1 MGTYFDTIGWQP
13 TIGDPSFMGWFTVF
27 AYFITCIVS
36 AKVYVA
42 GDYTF
47 RRKRQ
52 RQKQL
57 WLAIA
62 IIMLLLCINKQL
74 DLQSLFTQIARVV
87 FHELGL
93 YEDRRHYQA
102 LFILGILFTGVSL
115 IAWLIY
121 AYYQVIKNHL
131 LALIGLAFL
140 IIFVLIRA
148 TSFHHMDQL
157 IGTSILGVK
166 LNWVFELT
174 GIVFIFING
183 ITLWRGG
190 ERQIRQ
196 SDLDSKLTEPP
207 Q

>member
-47 RRKRQ
+47 QRKSQ
-52 RQKQL
+52 RHMQL

-93 YEDRRHYQA
+93 YEDRRHYQS

-148 TSFHHMDQL
+148 ASFHHMDQL

-183 ITLWRGG
+183 IILWRRDGRKMR
-190 ERQIRQ
+190 ECQQ
-196 SDLDSKLTEPP
+196 

>member
-13 TIGDPSFMGWFTVF
+13 TIGDPSFIGWLTVF
-27 AYFITCIVS
+27 AYFMTGIIS

-47 RRKRQ
+47 RRRIQ

-74 DLQSLFTQIARVV
+74 DLQSLFTQIAKAV
-87 FHELGL
+87 FHDLGL
-93 YEDRRHYQA
+93 YKDRRHYQS
-102 LFILGILFTGVSL
+102 LFILGILFTGISL
-115 IAWLIY
+115 TAWLIY
-121 AYYQVIKNHL
+121 GYYQVIKNHL
-131 LALIGLAFL
+131 LALIGLGFL

-148 TSFHHMDQL
+148 ASFHHMDQL

-174 GIVFIFING
+174 GIIFIFING
-183 ITLWRGG
+183 IILWRRGG
-190 ERQIRQ
+190 RQMRQ
-196 SDLDSKLTEPP
+196 S

>member
-1 MGTYFDTIGWQP
+1 MGKYFDTIGWQP

-52 RQKQL
+52 LQKQV

-62 IIMLLLCINKQL
+62 IIMLLLYVNKQL
-74 DLQSLFTQIARVV
+74 DLQSLFTQIARVI
-87 FHELGL
+87 FHDFGL
-93 YEDRRHYQA
+93 YQERRHYQA
-102 LFILGILFTGVSL
+102 LFILGILFTGISS

-121 AYYQVIKNHL
+121 AYYLVIKNHL
-131 LALIGLAFL
+131 LALIGLVFL

-148 TSFHHMDQL
+148 ASFHHMDQL
-157 IGTSILGVK
+157 LGTSILGLK

-183 ITLWRGG
+183 ITLLRRG

-196 SDLDSKLTEPP
+196 S

>member
-1 MGTYFDTIGWQP
+1 MYFDTIGWQP

-27 AYFITCIVS
+27 AYFITCIIS

-57 WLAIA
+57 WLVIA
-62 IIMLLLCINKQL
+62 ILMLLLCINKQL
-74 DLQSLFTQIARVV
+74 DLQSLFTQIAKAV
-87 FHELGL
+87 FTDLGI
-93 YEDRRHYQA
+93 YEDRRYYQA
-102 LFILGILFTGVSL
+102 LFILGILLTGISL

-121 AYYQVIKNHL
+121 AYYSVIKNHL
-131 LALIGLAFL
+131 LALIGLGFL

-148 TSFHHMDQL
+148 TSFNQMDQL
-157 IGTSILGVK
+157 IGTNILGVK

-183 ITLWRGG
+183 IKLLRRGVG
-190 ERQIRQ
+190 QIRQ
-196 SDLDSKLTEPP
+196 S

>member
-13 TIGDPSFMGWFTVF
+13 TISDPSFMHWFTVF
-27 AYFITCIVS
+27 VYFITCMIS

-47 RRKRQ
+47 RCKRQ

-62 IIMLLLCINKQL
+62 IIMLLLCISKPL
-74 DLQSLFTQIARVV
+74 DLLSLFTQIARVV
-87 FHELGL
+87 FIDLGL
-93 YEDRRHYQA
+93 YEERRHYQT
-102 LFILGILFTGVSL
+102 LFILGILFTGISL

-121 AYYQVIKNHL
+121 VYYLVIKNQL
-131 LALIGLAFL
+131 LALIGLVFL

-148 TSFHHMDQL
+148 ASFHHVDQL

-174 GIVFIFING
+174 GIVLIFING
-183 ITLWRGG
+183 ITLWRRG
-190 ERQIRQ
+190 ERQMRQ
-196 SDLDSKLTEPP
+196 S
-207 Q
+207 QQQ

>member
-1 MGTYFDTIGWQP
+1 MGTYFDTISWQP

-42 GDYTF
+42 VNYTF
-47 RRKRQ
+47 RRRRQ

-74 DLQSLFTQIARVV
+74 DLQSLFTHIAKAV
-87 FHELGL
+87 FKDLGL

-102 LFILGILFTGVSL
+102 LFILGILFTGISL
-115 IAWLIY
+115 TAWLIY

-131 LALIGLAFL
+131 LALIGLGFL
-140 IIFVLIRA
+140 TIFVLIRA
-148 TSFHHMDQL
+148 ASFHHMDQL

-166 LNWVFELT
+166 LNWVFELI
-174 GIVFIFING
+174 GIIFVLING
-183 ITLWRGG
+183 VTLWRRG

-196 SDLDSKLTEPP
+196 S